1 LSFKLRFK
9 LVYKLLKLLKK
20 GAEAD
25 IYLTLWDGKKAILKI
40 RQKKDYRNEI
50 LDKRIRMQRTVRES
64 EIISDIKSF
73 GVRSPLVYFVDPKK
87 CEIYI
92 QYVDGTSVK
101 DLSNPKIIKTCE
113 EIGKIVGLLHKNG
126 IMHGDLTTS
135 NFIVQKGKVFVI
147 DFGLAQRTDKTED
160 HAIDLRLFKEILN
173 SAHAHIMEKAWISF
187 LKGYKKIVGIS
198 RHNRVLIQVSVI
210 ESRGRYA
217 NVV

>member
-1 LSFKLRFK
+1 M
-9 LVYKLLKLLKK
+9 KLLKK

-25 IYLTLWDGKKAILKI
+25 IYLTLWNGKKTILKI
-40 RQKKDYRNEI
+40 RQKKDYRNDV
-50 LDKRIRMQRTVRES
+50 LDKKIRMQRTIREPS
-64 EIISDIKSF
+64 IISNAKSF
-73 GVRSPLVYFVDPKK
+73 GVSSPLVYFVDPKK

-92 QYVDGTSVK
+92 QYIDGTVVK

-135 NFIVQKGKVFVI
+135 NFIVNRGKVFVI
-147 DFGLAQRTDKTED
+147 DFGLAQRTDKMED

-173 SAHAHIMEKAWISF
+173 SAHAHIMEKAWASF

-198 RHNRVLIQVSVI
+198 KHNRVLIQVAVI

>member
-1 LSFKLRFK
+1 M
-9 LVYKLLKLLKK
+9 KLLKK

-25 IYLTLWDGKKAILKI
+25 IYLTLWNGKKTILKI
-40 RQKKDYRNEI
+40 RQKKDYRNEV
-50 LDKRIRMQRTVRES
+50 LDKKIRMQRTIRES
-64 EIISDIKSF
+64 SIISNVKFF
-73 GVRSPLVYFVDPKK
+73 GVSSPLVYFVDLKK

-92 QYVDGTSVK
+92 QYVDGILAK
-101 DLSNPKIIKTCE
+101 DLSNSKIIKTCE

-135 NFIVQKGKVFVI
+135 NFIIKKDKVFVI
-147 DFGLAQRTDKTED
+147 DFGLAQRTDKIED

-173 SAHAHIMEKAWISF
+173 SAHAHIMEKAWASF

-198 RHNRVLIQVSVI
+198 KHNRVLIQVAVI